1 MKNDQEAPWFR
12 VETRECGEQ
21 GGKEKEKKKKKKKEE
36 RKKEEEREI
45 ERERGRENSDG
56 PLGVEREEDG
66 KDDATRRG
74 GTGTVRTVADWRP
87 RARLRILGVMP
98 VIRGSGA
105 Q

>member
-21 GGKEKEKKKKKKKEE
+21 GGKEKEKRE
-36 RKKEEEREI
+36 RREERE
-45 ERERGRENSDG
+45 NG

>member
-1 MKNDQEAPWFR
+1 VR
-12 VETRECGEQ
+12 RTGRER
-21 GGKEKEKKKKKKKEE
+21 KRKKKKKKKE
-36 RKKEEEREI
+36 RKKKRERE
-45 ERERGRENSDG
+45 RENSDG

>member
-1 MKNDQEAPWFR
+1 MKNDKEAPWFR
-12 VETRECGEQ
+12 VETRECGK
-21 GGKEKEKKKKKKKEE
+21 GRKKKRPEGK
-36 RKKEEEREI
+36 REH
-45 ERERGRENSDG
+45 GRETM
-56 PLGVEREEDG
+56 LGVEREEDG
-66 KDDATRRG
+66 KDGEDEDATRRG